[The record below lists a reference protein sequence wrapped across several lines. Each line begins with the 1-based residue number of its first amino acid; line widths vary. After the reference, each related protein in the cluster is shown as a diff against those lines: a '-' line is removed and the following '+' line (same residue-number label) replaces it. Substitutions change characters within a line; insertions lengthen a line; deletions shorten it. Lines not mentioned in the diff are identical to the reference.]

1 MYSLYLDGCL
11 LPVTPRKIEMTI
23 GGKSRLVTLINDGQ
37 ASIPSAAELTEISF
51 TALLPQ
57 AEYPFAHYENG
68 FQPAERYLTK
78 LEELKT
84 ARKPFRFILSRW
96 MPAGRRLFD
105 TNLSVSLEEYVIIED
120 AGSGFDLEVKVLLRQ
135 HRPLESKKI
144 EIDAD
149 LPDAPVILEENRA
162 VDSTVSSES
171 SSGNRGSGK
180 SPSSGTKE
188 AQAVAEKVKGKI
200 NRTLGSNLTD
210 SIPKLGRLFGSPA
223 SGAASGG
230 SGRVT
235 LRLTR

>member
-11 LPVTPRKIEMTI
+11 LPVTPRKIETTI

-37 ASIPSAAELTEISF
+37 ASIPSAPELTEISF

-57 AEYPFAHYENG
+57 VEYPFAHYEKG
-68 FQPAERYLTK
+68 FQPAEIYLAK

-96 MPAGRRLFD
+96 TPAGRRLFD
-105 TNLSVSLEEYVIIED
+105 TNLSVSLEEYAIIED
-120 AGSGFDLEVKVLLRQ
+120 AGSGFDLEVRILLRQ
-135 HRPLESKKI
+135 HRPLESKTI

-162 VDSTVSSES
+162 VDSTASSGS

-188 AQAVAEKVKGKI
+188 AQVVADKVKGKI
-200 NRTLGSNLTD
+200 NRALGKSLTD
-210 SIPKLGRLFGSPA
+210 SIPKLGRLFGSSA
-223 SGAASGG
+223 SGSASGG